1 MARLPKGFVTVTWT
15 GQRNRSSPSSS
26 RYYLM
31 PFGERLGARLMES
44 LARDQMTLY
53 IEMIVDGVVD
63 GQKTLHRSRRFE
75 PAHSAFSSARRLM

>member
-1 MARLPKGFVTVTWT
+1 
-15 GQRNRSSPSSS
+15 
-26 RYYLM
+26 M

-44 LARDQMTLY
+44 LARDQMTLH
-53 IEMIVDGVVD
+53 IEMIVDGIVD

>member
-1 MARLPKGFVTVTWT
+1 
-15 GQRNRSSPSSS
+15 
-26 RYYLM
+26 M

-44 LARDQMTLY
+44 LARDQMTLH